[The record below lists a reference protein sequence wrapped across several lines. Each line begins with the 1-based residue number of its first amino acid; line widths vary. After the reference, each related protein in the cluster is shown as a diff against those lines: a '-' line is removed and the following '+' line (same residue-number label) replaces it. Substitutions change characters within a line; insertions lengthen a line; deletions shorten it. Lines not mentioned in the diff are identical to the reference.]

1 MSRLRRIE
9 QAHRFF
15 FVSTKLAPQC
25 SPFSPGERT
34 LVFHD
39 LKAIRSS
46 HDFLLFAYVVM
57 PTHLHLLL
65 YPREATL
72 TDILRDLKSRSAVT
86 LHKARASDGPI
97 WQPRFFDFACRK
109 VRDFWEKVEYIHQNP
124 VRAGLASMPA
134 EWLWSSAT
142 GGKGLAVLRPDP
154 IELPADGN
162 ALIWP
167 APWR

>member
-15 FVSTKLAPQC
+15 FVTTNLTSQC
-25 SPFSPGERT
+25 ASLSPTERT
-34 LVFHD
+34 LVLHE
-39 LKAIRSS
+39 LKTIRSS
-46 HDFLLFAYVVM
+46 HDFLLFSYVVM
-57 PTHLHLLL
+57 PTHMHLLL
-65 YPREATL
+65 YPRETTL
-72 TDILRDLKSRSAVT
+72 TDILRDLKSRCAAS
-86 LHKARASDGPI
+86 LHKARGSDGPI

-109 VRDFWEKVEYIHQNP
+109 VRDFWEKVEYIQQNA
-124 VRAGLASMPA
+124 VRARLVTAA
-134 EWLWSSAT
+134 TDWLWSSA
-142 GGKGLAVLRPDP
+142 ACSACPAILRPDP

>member
-15 FVSTKLAPQC
+15 FVSTNLAPQC
-25 SPFSPGERT
+25 ASFSPAERT
-34 LVFHD
+34 LVLHD
-39 LKAIRSS
+39 LKAVRSS
-46 HDFLLFAYVVM
+46 RDFLLFSYVIM

-65 YPREATL
+65 YPRQATL
-72 TDILRDLKSRSAVT
+72 TDILRDLKSRSAAT
-86 LHKARASDGPI
+86 LHKVRGSDGPI

-109 VRDFWEKVEYIHQNP
+109 VREFWEKVEYIHGNR
-124 VRAGLASMPA
+124 VKAGLACTAA
-134 EWLWSSAT
+134 EWPWSSAAIGT
-142 GGKGLAVLRPDP
+142 GPAILRPDP

>member
-15 FVSTKLAPQC
+15 FVSTNLAPQC
-25 SPFSPGERT
+25 APFSPDERT
-34 LVFHD
+34 LVLRD
-39 LKAIRSS
+39 LNGVRSS
-46 HDFLLFAYVVM
+46 HDFLLFSFVVM

-65 YPREATL
+65 YPRETTL
-72 TDILRDLKSRSAVT
+72 TSILRDLKSRSAAT
-86 LHKARASDGPI
+86 LHKARASVGPI

-109 VRDFWEKVEYIHQNP
+109 VRDFWEKVKYIHQNP
-124 VRAGLASMPA
+124 VKAGLASAAADWP
-134 EWLWSSAT
+134 WSSAASGT
-142 GGKGLAVLRPDP
+142 RPAMLRPDP